1 MSGTSKRPTRE
12 SAAREADRGVRAEPG
27 SLSGVR
33 PLMVSQ
39 KDLPKLLSVSDR
51 HISKLQSSGRFP
63 RPVRLGSRKLWS
75 VAVLERWVEEGCPA
89 PREE

>member
-1 MSGTSKRPTRE
+1 MKPSPSDE
-12 SAAREADRGVRAEPG
+12 SAVNRDGAGDDRSTTE
-27 SLSGVR
+27 LQ

-51 HISKLQSSGRFP
+51 HISKLQSTGRFP

-75 VAVLERWVEEGCPA
+75 VAALERWVEEGCPA

>member
-1 MSGTSKRPTRE
+1 MSETPKKPTRE
-12 SAAREADRGVRAEPG
+12 SAARETENGTQHESGA
-27 SLSGVR
+27 LSGVR

-39 KDLPKLLSVSDR
+39 NKLPALFDVSDR
-51 HISKLQSSGRFP
+51 FLSKLQSTGRFP

-75 VAVLERWVEEGCPA
+75 VAALERWVEEGCPA